1 MTPSISRARSRARAL
16 ARFSGALFATSLASA
31 MAQRGAFLMQVGLM
45 ALNNAIF
52 FTFWIVLFSRVPKI
66 RGYGLS
72 DVAVL
77 YGVVAAGIG
86 LAVTV
91 AGGVRLLARFIH
103 EGELDSLLS
112 QPKPTLLYAL
122 GRRTL
127 ASGIGD
133 VVSGI
138 VMIVLS
144 GVVGLSRVPVVV
156 VAVLASA
163 LICVASCVLFNSI
176 AFWLG
181 RVETASRQLF
191 ESLITF
197 SLYPEPL
204 FGGAMRL
211 LLFTL
216 VPAGFVGYLPARLVS
231 EPSGVLIAELVVAAM
246 GYGAA
251 AWFVFDRGLRAYSSG
266 SRFEFNG

>member
-1 MTPSISRARSRARAL
+1 MRLFIKSCWSVVRFGRAL
-16 ARFSGALFATSLASA
+16 FVTSVASA

-52 FTFWIVLFSRVPKI
+52 FTFWIVLFSRVSRI
-66 RGYGLS
+66 RGYALA

-77 YGVVAAGIG
+77 YGVVAIAVG

-91 AGGVRLLARFIH
+91 AGGGPHLARFIH
-103 EGELDSLLS
+103 EGELDAMLS
-112 QPKPTLLYAL
+112 QPKPTLVYVL
-122 GRRTL
+122 GRRTV

-133 VVSGI
+133 ITSGI
-138 VMIVLS
+138 AMIALS
-144 GVVGLSRVPVVV
+144 GTVSLTRSPFVL
-156 VAVLASA
+156 VAILASTT
-163 LICVASCVLFNSI
+163 IFVATCVLFNSI

-181 RVETASRQLF
+181 RVETASRQLV
-191 ESLITF
+191 ESVITF

-216 VPAGFVGYLPARLVS
+216 VPAGFVGYLPARLVRA
-231 EPSGVLIAELVVAAM
+231 PSIAVTAEML
-246 GYGAA
+246 GAA
-251 AWFVFDRGLRAYSSG
+251 VLYGSVAWYVFNRGLRTYSSG

>member
-1 MTPSISRARSRARAL
+1 MTASIRHARTL
-16 ARFSGALFATSLASA
+16 GRFSAVLFATSVASA

-52 FTFWIVLFSRVPKI
+52 FTFWIVLFSRVSRI
-66 RGYGLS
+66 RGYALA

-77 YGVVAAGIG
+77 YGVVAIGVG

-91 AGGVRLLARFIH
+91 AGGGPVLARFIH

-122 GRRTL
+122 GRRTV

-133 VVSGI
+133 IASGIAMIALSGI
-138 VMIVLS
+138 VS
-144 GVVGLSRVPVVV
+144 LSRIPVVV
-156 VAVLASA
+156 VAILSSTA
-163 LICVASCVLFNSI
+163 ICVASCVLFNSI

-181 RVETASRQLF
+181 RVETATRQLF

-204 FGGAMRL
+204 FGGPMRL

-216 VPAGFVGYLPARLVS
+216 VPAGFVGYLPARVVRA
-231 EPSGVLIAELVVAAM
+231 PSISIVAELVGAALI
-246 GYGAA
+246 YGSA
-251 AWFVFDRGLRAYSSG
+251 AWFVFNRGLRTYASG
-266 SRFEFNG
+266 SRFELNG

>member
-1 MTPSISRARSRARAL
+1 MPMTISIRSARSVSRFSRA
-16 ARFSGALFATSLASA
+16 LFVTSLASA
-31 MAQRGAFLMQVGLM
+31 MAQRGAFLMQVALM

-52 FTFWIVLFSRVPKI
+52 FTFWIVLFSRVSRI
-66 RGYGLS
+66 RGYALG

-77 YGVVAAGIG
+77 YGIVAIGVG

-91 AGGVRLLARFIH
+91 AGGGPHLARFIH
-103 EGELDSLLS
+103 EGELDAVLS
-112 QPKPTLLYAL
+112 QPKPTLVYVL
-122 GRRTL
+122 GRRTV

-133 VVSGI
+133 VASGVAMIALSGI
-138 VMIVLS
+138 VD
-144 GVVGLSRVPVVV
+144 LSRIPVVL
-156 VAVLASA
+156 VAILASTT
-163 LICVASCVLFNSI
+163 IFVATCVLFNSI

-181 RVETASRQLF
+181 RVETASRQLV
-191 ESLITF
+191 ESVITF

-216 VPAGFVGYLPARLVS
+216 VPAGFVGYLPARMVRA
-231 EPSGVLIAELVVAAM
+231 PSIAVTVELV
-246 GYGAA
+246 GAA
-251 AWFVFDRGLRAYSSG
+251 VVYASAAWYVFNRGLRTYSSG

>member
-1 MTPSISRARSRARAL
+1 MARDRLHARAL
-16 ARFSGALFATSLASA
+16 TRFTGALVAMSVASA

-52 FTFWIVLFSRVPKI
+52 FTFWIVVFSRVSRI
-66 RGYGLS
+66 RGYALS

-77 YGVVAAGIG
+77 YGVVAVGVG
-86 LAVTV
+86 LAVSV
-91 AGGVRLLARFIH
+91 AGGGPLLARSIH
-103 EGELDSLLS
+103 EGELDALLP
-112 QPKPTLLYAL
+112 QPKPALLYAL
-122 GRRTL
+122 GRRTVASGL
-127 ASGIGD
+127 GDMASGIAMIAL
-133 VVSGI
+133 SGI
-138 VMIVLS
+138 VNI
-144 GVVGLSRVPVVV
+144 SRIPVVV
-156 VAVLASA
+156 VAILASA
-163 LICVASCVLFNSI
+163 TICVSSCVVFNSV

-216 VPAGFVGYLPARLVS
+216 VPAGFVGYLPARAVRA
-231 EPSGVLIAELVVAAM
+231 PSAAIVGELV
-246 GYGAA
+246 GAA
-251 AWFVFDRGLRAYSSG
+251 ALYACIAWMVFNRGLRAYASG
-266 SRFEFNG
+266 SRFELNG

>member
-1 MTPSISRARSRARAL
+1 MTLHGSRPRAL
-16 ARFSGALFATSLASA
+16 ARFLGALFATSLSSA

-52 FTFWIVLFSRVPKI
+52 FTFWIVLFTRVSRI
-66 RGYGLS
+66 RGYGLA

-77 YGVVAAGIG
+77 YGVVAAGVG

-91 AGGVRLLARFIH
+91 AGGVRLLARFIY
-103 EGELDSLLS
+103 EGELDSLLA

-127 ASGIGD
+127 ASGLGD
-133 VVSGI
+133 VASGV
-138 VMIVLS
+138 VMITLS
-144 GVVGLSRVPVVV
+144 GVMTLSRIPVVL
-156 VAVLASA
+156 VAILASA
-163 LICVASCVLFNSI
+163 VICVASCVLFNSV

-181 RVETASRQLF
+181 RVEMATRQLF

-204 FGGAMRL
+204 FGGPIRV

-216 VPAGFVGYLPARLVS
+216 VPAGFVGYLPARVVRA
-231 EPSGVLIAELVVAAM
+231 PSGLIVAELVVAAV
-246 GYGAA
+246 GYGVA
-251 AWFVFDRGLRAYSSG
+251 AWWVFDRGLRTYASG